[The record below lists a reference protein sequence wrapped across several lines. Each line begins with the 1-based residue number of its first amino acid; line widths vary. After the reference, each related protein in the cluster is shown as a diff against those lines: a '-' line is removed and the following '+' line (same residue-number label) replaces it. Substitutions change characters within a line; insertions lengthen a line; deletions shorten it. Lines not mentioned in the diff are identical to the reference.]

1 MNKLLNVLVALP
13 AVLFLT
19 IGLRWM
25 VAPEGVATEFGM
37 ALDTG
42 LGLST
47 QIGDLSAFFLTLG
60 LSMLLALL
68 SRRRVWFYP
77 PIMLLGFAALGRVLA
92 WLFHDA
98 ALAPQIG
105 VEVIVAT
112 LLFLASRRLAEDA

>member
-1 MNKLLNVLVALP
+1 MNKILTVLLALP
-13 AVLFLT
+13 AILFLT
-19 IGLRWM
+19 LGLRWL
-25 VAPEGVATEFGM
+25 VAPEGVAVEFGM
-37 ALDTG
+37 ALDSG

-68 SRRRVWFYP
+68 SRQRIWFYP

-105 VEVIVAT
+105 IEVIVAA
-112 LLFLASRRLAEDA
+112 LLFLASRRLAEAA

>member
-68 SRRRVWFYP
+68 SRRRVCFYP

-112 LLFLASRRLAEDA
+112 LLFLASRRLAEAA

>member
-1 MNKLLNVLVALP
+1 MNKILTVLLALP
-13 AVLFLT
+13 AILFLT
-19 IGLRWM
+19 LGLRWL
-25 VAPEGVATEFGM
+25 VAPEGVAVEFGM
-37 ALDTG
+37 ALDSG

-47 QIGDLSAFFLTLG
+47 QIGDLSAFFLTLR

-68 SRRRVWFYP
+68 SRQRICFYP

-105 VEVIVAT
+105 IEVIVAA
-112 LLFLASRRLAEDA
+112 LLFLASRRLAEAA

>member
-1 MNKLLNVLVALP
+1 MNKLLNVRVALP

-112 LLFLASRRLAEDA
+112 LLFPASRRLAEDA